1 MSEGTEGVLLRS
13 ADGGHYFIPHT
24 DLGQYEVGGAGG
36 DLGDRVAQAA
46 PRIDAFSV
54 SRTVEEDENVSFFP
68 MPEG

>member
-1 MSEGTEGVLLRS
+1 MSDGTEGVLLRS
-13 ADGGHYFIPHT
+13 ADGGHYFIPQS
-24 DLGQYEVGGAGG
+24 DLGQYEVGGAG

-46 PRIDAFSV
+46 TRVDAFSV